1 MSTNNNEVLDA
12 LDGGVEALS
21 GESPLQAHEVLAY
34 LQAHPEFFNEHSD
47 SLAQLSL
54 PTQKN
59 GNVIS
64 MANWQTHVLRDK
76 VDQSKARLEQLLVQ
90 ASHNQK
96 NHEKLFNLVSKWLSV
111 RSADELPD
119 MISDDLREQFALDA
133 VQVMVWDER
142 NKIMFYPSLHTWSDN
157 VVVFAN
163 SLRTPYCGACKG
175 FEIEETLAKQ
185 SPTGKIGS
193 LSIVPLWGKREVN
206 GTARFECLGVL
217 LFGADDAQRFT
228 PDMGTHFLQHIGEM
242 AGSALARLQAPCVT
256 KGSEHLTTHA

>member
-1 MSTNNNEVLDA
+1 MSTNNSEVLDA

-142 NKIMFYPSLHTWSDN
+142 NKIMFY
-157 VVVFAN
+157 
-163 SLRTPYCGACKG
+163 
-175 FEIEETLAKQ
+175 
-185 SPTGKIGS
+185 
-193 LSIVPLWGKREVN
+193 
-206 GTARFECLGVL
+206 
-217 LFGADDAQRFT
+217 
-228 PDMGTHFLQHIGEM
+228 
-242 AGSALARLQAPCVT
+242 
-256 KGSEHLTTHA
+256 

>member
-1 MSTNNNEVLDA
+1 MSIEKNEVLDA
-12 LDGGVEALS
+12 LDSGLEALS

-34 LQAHPEFFNEHSD
+34 LQTHPEFFNEHSD
-47 SLAQLSL
+47 SLVKLSL
-54 PTQKN
+54 PTQKD

-90 ASHNQK
+90 AGHNQK
-96 NHEKLFNLVSKWLSV
+96 NHDKLLNLVSKWLSA
-111 RSADELPD
+111 RSANELPAL
-119 MISDDLREQFALDA
+119 ISNDLREQFALDA

-142 NKIMFYPSLHTWSDN
+142 KNTMLYPSPNAWSDN

-175 FEIEETLAKQ
+175 FEIEAALAKQ

-193 LSIVPLWGKREVN
+193 LAIIPLWGKREVN
-206 GTARFECLGVL
+206 GSARFECLGVL

-242 AGSALARLQAPCVT
+242 AGSALARLQAPLNHQ
-256 KGSEHLTTHA
+256 GSEHLTRHA